1 MKDWRKPL
9 FLIAALYDGLIGLIF
24 LFFWRELFDR
34 MHITPP
40 NHGGYVQF
48 SALLLVIF
56 GWMFLRI
63 ARDPDAN
70 RGLIDFGIALKVA
83 YSGIVFFYELSS
95 GVPPMWVWFAW
106 FDVIFLILFVLA
118 RRSRIYLSA

>member
-1 MKDWRKPL
+1 MRDWRKPL
-9 FLIAALYDGLIGLIF
+9 FVIAALYDGLIGLVF

-34 MHITPP
+34 MGITPP

-63 ARDPDAN
+63 ARNPDAN
-70 RGLIDFGIALKVA
+70 RELIDFGIALKVA
-83 YSGIVFFYELSS
+83 YSGIVFFYELST
-95 GVPPMWVWFAW
+95 GVPAMWVWFAW

-118 RRSRIYLSA
+118 RRSRVYLSA

>member
-1 MKDWRKPL
+1 MRDWRKPL
-9 FLIAALYDGLIGLIF
+9 FVIAALYDGLIGLVF

-34 MHITPP
+34 MGITPP

-63 ARDPDAN
+63 ARNPDAN
-70 RGLIDFGIALKVA
+70 RELIDFGIALKVA
-83 YSGIVFFYELSS
+83 HSGIVFFYELSS
-95 GVPPMWVWFAW
+95 GVPAMWVWFAW
-106 FDVIFLILFVLA
+106 FDVIFLILFVGA
-118 RRSRIYLSA
+118 RRSRMYRSA

>member
-9 FLIAALYDGLIGLIF
+9 FVIAAIYDGLIGLIF
-24 LFFWRELFDR
+24 LFFWRELYDR
-34 MHITPP
+34 MHIAPP
-40 NHGGYVQF
+40 NHPGYVQF

-63 ARDPDAN
+63 ARNPDAN
-70 RGLIDFGIALKVA
+70 RSLIDFGIALKVA

-95 GVPPMWVWFAW
+95 GVPSMWVWFAW

-118 RRSRIYLSA
+118 RRSRIHRSA